1 LLFIDPSLIERNG
14 LKYLKLF
21 ESNCVKLAEKRLK
34 NPEIMK
40 KLILSLAFAGSI
52 MIAASACN
60 STKSVSGTS
69 DSTMTDST
77 AVPVDTAAVPVDT
90 TTTAPPDTTIKP
102 M

>member
-1 LLFIDPSLIERNG
+1 
-14 LKYLKLF
+14 
-21 ESNCVKLAEKRLK
+21 
-34 NPEIMK
+34 MK

-60 STKSVSGTS
+60 STKSVSGSS

-77 AVPVDTAAVPVDT
+77 VTPVDTTAVPVDTVGKT
-90 TTTAPPDTTIKP
+90 PPDTTIKP

>member
-1 LLFIDPSLIERNG
+1 
-14 LKYLKLF
+14 
-21 ESNCVKLAEKRLK
+21 
-34 NPEIMK
+34 MK

-60 STKSVSGTS
+60 STKSVSGGS

-77 AVPVDTAAVPVDT
+77 VTPVDTTAVPVDTVGKT
-90 TTTAPPDTTIKP
+90 PPDTTIKP